1 MILHRDDIEAMEKRK
16 RTCLIN
22 CLSGYKSPMLVGTK
36 SQSGVD
42 NLSLFSS
49 VFHLGAN
56 PPLIGMI
63 SRPHTVV
70 RDTLENIIDT
80 GVYTLNLVDE
90 SFFQLAHQCSARYP
104 QDESEFEGAGIESE
118 FINDFQ
124 APFVLQSALKIALEL
139 KEVKHLEINKTE
151 LIIGE
156 IKFIEIDE
164 ELLTEDGFADIAKA
178 GAVASVGLDAYHRV
192 ELADRLAYAKYS
204 K

>member
-1 MILHRDDIEAMEKRK
+1 
-16 RTCLIN
+16 
-22 CLSGYKSPMLVGTK
+22 MLVHRFLCN
-36 SQSGVD
+36 D
-42 NLSLFSS
+42 
-49 VFHLGAN
+49 
-56 PPLIGMI
+56 
-63 SRPHTVV
+63 
-70 RDTLENIIDT
+70 
-80 GVYTLNLVDE
+80 

-118 FINDFQ
+118 FVNDFQ

-156 IKFIEIDE
+156 IKFIEIDDE
-164 ELLTEDGFADIAKA
+164 ILTEDGFADIAKA

-192 ELADRLAYAKYS
+192 ELANRLAYAKYS